1 MEQTFDASTSPDQQI
16 YDTVSDDSDSG
27 SEHGVSAGR
36 GSIVPRT
43 TFMVRQITEQIRS
56 LYNLS
61 ALLRRPTMSSKY
73 IRSERKD
80 QALIRDLDTDF
91 IPLHEAYS
99 TIDKRHVAEKMRQ
112 WRGPRGGADCV
123 GAEERAADI
132 KQFLSEQA
140 SLAGLQRECCKYEDI
155 VWLHQRLSKANT
167 KRREQ
172 LEYWVK
178 HPCDPTKCNPI
189 AEAGVEVPTR
199 LQGQMPATRP
209 SGIDIQP
216 RIDIQPSKTKSVSAF
231 SQQTFSIVPV
241 SDVYDTMTNKRPRT
255 LYAPTA
261 VGRRTAASVPNPPK
275 IDEVFPSFNC
285 PYCGAP
291 LDSNEMT
298 NNRQSWKCVTVLF
311 GAHCCISADIAPTIQ
326 TPRFPRSSP
335 IRLYI

>member
-1 MEQTFDASTSPDQQI
+1 
-16 YDTVSDDSDSG
+16 
-27 SEHGVSAGR
+27 
-36 GSIVPRT
+36 
-43 TFMVRQITEQIRS
+43 MVRQITEQIRS

-80 QALIRDLDTDF
+80 QALIRDLDTDV

-123 GAEERAADI
+123 GAEERAADV

-140 SLAGLQRECCKYEDI
+140 SLAGLQKECCEYEDI

-199 LQGQMPATRP
+199 LQRQMPATIIP
-209 SGIDIQP
+209 SSIIWPIPASPGATC
-216 RIDIQPSKTKSVSAF
+216 SHLVF
-231 SQQTFSIVPV
+231 S
-241 SDVYDTMTNKRPRT
+241 
-255 LYAPTA
+255 
-261 VGRRTAASVPNPPK
+261 
-275 IDEVFPSFNC
+275 
-285 PYCGAP
+285 
-291 LDSNEMT
+291 
-298 NNRQSWKCVTVLF
+298 
-311 GAHCCISADIAPTIQ
+311 
-326 TPRFPRSSP
+326 
-335 IRLYI
+335 